1 MIYVWLNKVMIR
13 LLLYVFN
20 VVLLMIMYDYI
31 KLWLGDYNMFLIY
44 FMLEYGYDYVR
55 LLKVLIKRL

>member
-31 KLWLGDYNMFLIY
+31 KLWLCDYYTFLIY
-44 FMLEYGYDYVR
+44 FMLEYGNDYVR

>member
-31 KLWLGDYNMFLIY
+31 KLWLGDYYTFLIY
-44 FMLEYGYDYVR
+44 FMLEYGNDYVR

>member
-31 KLWLGDYNMFLIY
+31 KLWLGDYYTFLIY
-44 FMLEYGYDYVR
+44 FMLEYGNDYVI
-55 LLKVLIKRL
+55 LLKVLI

>member
-31 KLWLGDYNMFLIY
+31 KLWLGDYYTFLIY
-44 FMLEYGYDYVR
+44 VMLEYGNDYVR